1 MSRIVRRRN
10 VQQRPVNTGE
20 SAYPKISMNPLDSI
34 GLFSYLWRFFFD
46 PDATGGVRW
55 SVIFRFAVV

>member
-10 VQQRPVNTGE
+10 VQQRPANTGE

-34 GLFSYLWRFFFD
+34 RLFAYLWHFFFD
-46 PDATGGVRW
+46 PDATGGVGWVRD
-55 SVIFRFAVV
+55 FRFAVV